1 MQFTGLI
8 RKVFATKIL
17 LSGKFS
23 PFLTLLSILMKGNVF
38 NLNRAVQF
46 LESQLEKFLLDFEET
61 SERNGES
68 FSPVDC

>member
-1 MQFTGLI
+1 
-8 RKVFATKIL
+8 
-17 LSGKFS
+17 
-23 PFLTLLSILMKGNVF
+23 MKNYIS

-68 FSPVDC
+68 FAPVDC